1 MQEMKKPARIIFCV
15 IGTLSIVTGL
25 FGLWYNGVTLTA
37 ALFGALKDKSA
48 VTAMPYFTVVFYS
61 MSLICVVCYL
71 LLVFFGF
78 QFVRGRYA
86 NTPNFVGLLIFE
98 VVFFFLIGLLWLMP
112 NVGSSIAGASGVSSG
127 GMMAQFIILFPLW
140 AAPLTLWAAK
150 QQRQNPIKSAKE
162 A

>member
-1 MQEMKKPARIIFCV
+1 MQEMNKPAKIIFCV

-25 FGLWYNGVTLTA
+25 FGLWYNGVTLATA
-37 ALFGALKDKSA
+37 LSGAFDDEQT
-48 VTAMPYFTVVFYS
+48 VTDMPHFSVAFYS
-61 MSLICVVCYL
+61 MSLICVICYL

-86 NTPNFVGLLIFE
+86 NNPKFVGLLIFE
-98 VVFFFLIGLLWLMP
+98 VAFFFLTSFLWFIP
-112 NVGSSIAGASGVSSG
+112 NVGSSIAGATGVSSG

-150 QQRQNPIKSAKE
+150 QQHKTPTINPTE